1 MISNYKNLFN
11 INKKYPLSINILNIL
26 FYILPF
32 SFILG
37 NLLLNLNVAIF
48 IIVGSIYYKKKIFF
62 IKQDLFLKL
71 LFLFFLYLI
80 FTTVINFLDSY
91 YSENSSVN
99 DIDNHIT
106 NVLKSIAFLRF
117 FLLVLILK
125 TMLTN
130 KDLFLKP
137 FFFISLFLCLF
148 ISSDLIFQEIF
159 C

>member
-48 IIVGSIYYKKKIFF
+48 IIVGSIYYKKIFF

-80 FTTVINFLDSY
+80 
-91 YSENSSVN
+91 
-99 DIDNHIT
+99 
-106 NVLKSIAFLRF
+106 
-117 FLLVLILK
+117 LLLL
-125 TMLTN
+125 
-130 KDLFLKP
+130 
-137 FFFISLFLCLF
+137 
-148 ISSDLIFQEIF
+148 
-159 C
+159 